1 MAASKKTVCG
11 WLGLGSVA
19 FVMGAAGDCYR
30 NPDLGVWKLAAAVAG
45 VGCFAQAIAEAD
57 AAEQLEL
64 QALAVLEDEQQLDSD
79 RRQLQR
85 MKLLAMDKQTA
96 EAELQVHQ
104 VLAEGKAEQMFYR
117 ETGIQPGQYTAAI
130 EPPAQPL
137 PAQTAPMQ
145 PVEAVAP
152 LNDAVVAPVASNV
165 VTPPQWAAKPVA
177 MQPATPK
184 AFSCPMLDEIVSSK
198 RSTVAAAP
206 SGTGKSVSRA
216 YVLSQFN
223 QKFPDGEVY
232 VISQKN
238 DSFQGLREAG
248 RLKVFD
254 IMNPAA
260 AFEQLRT
267 VFDVFDTRRK
277 ALEGDRAAFDSKPV
291 RLLIDDWHSI
301 YDSIKGTEFYKK
313 ELKQL
318 LSTIVTV
325 GREMNVCLWID
336 TQSYNLASLGLAE
349 DANIRLSL
357 NITCQGYSFV
367 DAEGMLQGDYA
378 MISNLLNNR
387 YLISEGGEA
396 LKAQYEQLKAQSQ
409 AQKTPVIF
417 TSVGRP
423 RLALLP
429 DLRAYKPGLIQA
441 AQQPPQVGTTGD
453 IYDMVNAVKAG
464 AA

>member
-1 MAASKKTVCG
+1 MVATKKTVSA
-11 WLGLGSVA
+11 WLGLGATA

-30 NPDLGVWKLAAAVAG
+30 NPDLGIWKLVASIAG

-57 AAEQLEL
+57 AAEQVEL
-64 QALAVLEDEQQLDSD
+64 AQLVVLEDEQQLEAD
-79 RRQLQR
+79 RRHIQR
-85 MKLLAMDKQTA
+85 MKQLKMEQQAA

-104 VLAEGKAEQMFYR
+104 VLAEGKAEQMFYDR
-117 ETGIQPGQYTAAI
+117 TGIQPGQYTATI

-137 PAQTAPMQ
+137 PAQAAV
-145 PVEAVAP
+145 VEP
-152 LNDAVVAPVASNV
+152 VAPVSAVAAPVVSNV
-165 VTPPQWAAKPVA
+165 VTPPQWAPKPTVS
-177 MQPATPK
+177 QPATPQ

-223 QKFPDGEVY
+223 QKYPDGEIY

-248 RLKVFD
+248 RLQVFD

-260 AFEQLRT
+260 AFEQLKI
-267 VFDVFDTRRK
+267 VFDVFDDRRK
-277 ALEGDRAAFDSKPV
+277 ALEGDRGAFDSKPV

-301 YDSIKGTEFYKK
+301 YDSIKGTEYYKK

-367 DAEGMLQGDYA
+367 DSEGMLQGDYA
-378 MISNLLNNR
+378 MISNLLANR
-387 YLISEGGEA
+387 YLVPEGA
-396 LKAQYEQLKAQSQ
+396 DLLKTQYEQLKAQSK

-429 DLRAYKPGLIQA
+429 DLRAYKPGLIQPSQ
-441 AQQPPQVGTTGD
+441 AQPQTATSGD
-453 IYDMVNAVKAG
+453 IYDLVNAVKVG